1 MNDIKWVSLLVF
13 GLMCAA
19 VTPVTAQD
27 LSLTTE
33 GMALTDGARAR
44 DASNDRGIL
53 TSHADTVGK
62 GQWNFNSYQLFFAGV
77 TYGATDRLQLSA
89 TGLIP
94 MHSEMPKAGVISG
107 KYAFYRGERGVLS
120 ASLNLGGVG
129 LEVFDPSTMVY
140 FMGAS
145 VQGDYHL
152 NRTVILHGGLD
163 VQTPLEDFAQSAFMR
178 ASGGVTVQATSF
190 MRVLGEVVVP
200 LMTEDGGTDMPQ
212 FVAANYGVR
221 FHNETL
227 AADLTFV
234 RPVGGEFSDSD
245 FVLGVPFVAFSARF

>member
-33 GMALTDGARAR
+33 GVALTDGARAR

-62 GQWNFNSYQLFFAGV
+62 DQWNFNSYQLFFAGV

-94 MHSEMPKAGVISG
+94 IHSEMPIAGVISG
-107 KYAFYRGERGVLS
+107 KYAFYRGDRGVLS
-120 ASLNLGGVG
+120 ASLNLGGAG
-129 LEVFDPSTMVY
+129 FADSDMIY

-163 VQTPLEDFAQSAFMR
+163 VQTPLEDFAQSAFIR

-190 MRVLGEVVVP
+190 MRILGEVVVP
-200 LMTEDGGTDMPQ
+200 LMAEDIGTDLPQ

-221 FHNETL
+221 FHNKTL